1 MFTFP
6 LEKALLLNKEQVE
19 VLKKNVFKVGFIL
32 RCFKFLVK
40 KLNFEEKSLLK
51 KTLYLSKIN
60 VHSSSSSE
68 DEMSC
73 RGMREL
79 SK

>member
-32 RCFKFLVK
+32 GCFKFLVK

-51 KTLYLSKIN
+51 RPST
-60 VHSSSSSE
+60 
-68 DEMSC
+68 
-73 RGMREL
+73 
-79 SK
+79 